1 MLKVWWDTTE
11 MSKLNG
17 PKWKSDF
24 KSSHFQLNF
33 RNASAH
39 EARPIWVQPPTV
51 PPCEHP
57 SDARTSIK
65 GTLGIQFVFSVA
77 MMQKMVVSRDKEQK
91 GGYRYRSPIP
101 PCGGT
106 SAHLDNSL
114 KPLKTAGS
122 PRASAVCL
130 VCICPPLPPSRLEW
144 VSQSGFTLSLLE
156 EEPEAE
162 ASCSSWCRCRLS
174 LTRQQSGWE
183 IAPN

>member
-65 GTLGIQFVFSVA
+65 ETLGIQFVFSIA

-91 GGYRYRSPIP
+91 GGVQVSKPHPSLRGYLS
-101 PCGGT
+101 T
-106 SAHLDNSL
+106 S
-114 KPLKTAGS
+114 
-122 PRASAVCL
+122 R
-130 VCICPPLPPSRLEW
+130 
-144 VSQSGFTLSLLE
+144 
-156 EEPEAE
+156 
-162 ASCSSWCRCRLS
+162 
-174 LTRQQSGWE
+174 
-183 IAPN
+183 

>member
-51 PPCEHP
+51 PLCEHP
-57 SDARTSIK
+57 SDACTSIK
-65 GTLGIQFVFSVA
+65 GTLGIQFVFSIA
-77 MMQKMVVSRDKEQK
+77 MMQKMVVARDKEQK
-91 GGYRYRSPIP
+91 GGYRYQSPIP

-106 SAHLDNSL
+106 SAHLDNSP
-114 KPLKTAGS
+114 KPSLGPQPS
-122 PRASAVCL
+122 VLCVSASL
-130 VCICPPLPPSRLEW
+130 PPPSRLEW
-144 VSQSGFTLSLLE
+144 VSQSGFSLCLLR
-156 EEPEAE
+156 EAV
-162 ASCSSWCRCRLS
+162 A
-174 LTRQQSGWE
+174 
-183 IAPN
+183 